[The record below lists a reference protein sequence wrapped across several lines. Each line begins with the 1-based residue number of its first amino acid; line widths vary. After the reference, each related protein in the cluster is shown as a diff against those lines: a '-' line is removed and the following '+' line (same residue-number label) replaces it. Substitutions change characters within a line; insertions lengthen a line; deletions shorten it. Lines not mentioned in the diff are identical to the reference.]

1 MENKIKCPYCAHVF
15 SLKDAEVAQTK
26 DEDPNFITNIK
37 PKEFI
42 ICPTCNAWLDKS
54 YLKF

>member
-1 MENKIKCPYCAHVF
+1 MENKIKCPHCAHLF

-26 DEDPNFITNIK
+26 DEGANFRTNIK

-42 ICPTCNAWLDKS
+42 ICPACNAWLDKS
-54 YLKF
+54 YFKI